1 MTRDT
6 PLNLRY
12 GHPDTVSV
20 SILMLEIILILSVA
34 GCSMVA
40 AGAASHPDLDFSG
53 LDPNEVIQDEPAPP
67 EISSPSTSE
76 SEASVEV
83 PVLC

>member
-12 GHPDTVSV
+12 GHADTVSV

-40 AGAASHPDLDFSG
+40 AGADSNPDLDFSG
-53 LDPNEVIQDEPAPP
+53 LDPNEVMRLVPLALP
-67 EISSPSTSE
+67 SPKQVWRCRS
-76 SEASVEV
+76 
-83 PVLC
+83 LC